1 MVKRITRGIWFHR
14 TIISPSSVSGNGCR
28 LSHRSSY
35 TGHRSRM
42 VLIESTMSAVS
53 VVMNTPTVGGTF
65 HHGWGRRRGM
75 LMYALGVAVHHEIM
89 LLLLLMSHPRGL
101 MLLMGLLLGRGLL
114 LLLLLRVI
122 IVIGRRGLPVIEV
135 WH

>member
-14 TIISPSSVSGNGCR
+14 TIISPSSVSGNGRR
-28 LSHRSSY
+28 LSHSSGY
-35 TGHRSRM
+35 TGHRPRM
-42 VLIESTMSAVS
+42 VLIEPTMSSMS

-75 LMYALGVAVHHEIM
+75 LMYALGVAVHHEVM
-89 LLLLLMSHPRGL
+89 LLLLLMTHPL
-101 MLLMGLLLGRGLL
+101 LLMGLLLGRGLL

>member
-1 MVKRITRGIWFHR
+1 
-14 TIISPSSVSGNGCR
+14 
-28 LSHRSSY
+28 
-35 TGHRSRM
+35 M

-75 LMYALGVAVHHEIM
+75 LMYALGVAVHHEVM

-114 LLLLLRVI
+114 LLLLRVI